1 MASVADLVDEP
12 RFQELTDPLTYE
24 EGVDLADQG
33 AVAFDEFGPLR
44 VRARVVDGDAVYV
57 VDLRSGLGKLTWS
70 CSEPGGARAA
80 LCRHLVAAGVET
92 SRRAPARAPG
102 TAPEQGA
109 APEPEATPF
118 VETGAA
124 TPAIDEEGPGPAPI
138 DAPVPGAVPISG
150 VHAIV
155 FTPGAAEVRTF
166 LADVLGLASVEA
178 ADGWPIFA
186 LPPAELA
193 VHPDAT
199 AHHELWLRCDDLEV
213 TLHALELHGVR
224 VSRPVRNEAWGRV
237 SEIHLPGGARIAIYQ
252 PTHPGPL
259 RGSARGGG

>member
-44 VRARVVDGDAVYV
+44 VRARVGDGDTVYV

-92 SRRAPARAPG
+92 SRRAPARTPG
-102 TAPEQGA
+102 TAPAKGG
-109 APEPEATPF
+109 APEAEAAPF
-118 VETGAA
+118 VETGSAA
-124 TPAIDEEGPGPAPI
+124 PAIDDEGPGPAPM
-138 DAPVPGAVPISG
+138 DAPGPGAVQISG

-155 FTPGAAEVRTF
+155 FTPGAAEVRSF
-166 LADVLGLASVEA
+166 FADVLGLRSVEA

-193 VHPDAT
+193 VHPDT
-199 AHHELWLRCDDLEV
+199 TPHHELWLRCDDLEA
-213 TLHALELHGVR
+213 TLHALELRGVS

-237 SEIHLPGGARIAIYQ
+237 SEIHLAGGVRIAIYQ

-259 RGSARGGG
+259 SGARAGA